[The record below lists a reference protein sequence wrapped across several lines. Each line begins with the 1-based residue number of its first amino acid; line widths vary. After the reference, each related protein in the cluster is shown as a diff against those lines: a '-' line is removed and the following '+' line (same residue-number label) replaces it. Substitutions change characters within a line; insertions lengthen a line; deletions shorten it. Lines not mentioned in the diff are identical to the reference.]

1 MKDCGHQQAAFQSHP
16 GYFNTPGPVG
26 RRGGRTRPANS
37 EQVNLGSQVLRLL
50 AEGKSWPEIQE
61 ICPQLGEDS
70 ARAGLLAQAE
80 RLELACHNEEHWLF
94 SQILEHIP
102 DMIFVKEAQDLRFV
116 FLNLVAEEILGF
128 PRADMLG
135 KTDFDFFPAHEAV
148 YFQEKDRLVLSSGQS
163 LDIPEEQVLTR
174 SGTRSLHTQKIPI
187 FDRHGKARYLVGVS
201 RDITDFVQAQAEVA
215 RSQTQLRRLSAQ
227 LQQAQEDE
235 RQRLARELHDE
246 LGQVL
251 TGVRIELAWMEERLP
266 EERLDL
272 ARHLEQAQQLANSAL
287 GTVRRVATA
296 LRPQILDDL
305 GLQAAVDWLLQE
317 ICGRARIQAQL
328 EFRLSAKLPAEL
340 STTIYRAC
348 QEALTNIV
356 RHSQAKH
363 ASVRISLQDEW
374 VVTEVQDDG
383 LGLQSPREGSLG
395 LVGIRERVQLH
406 GGNMDLTAGPE
417 GDGTL
422 LTFRLPLR

>member
-1 MKDCGHQQAAFQSHP
+1 M
-16 GYFNTPGPVG
+16 
-26 RRGGRTRPANS
+26 
-37 EQVNLGSQVLRLL
+37 NLGSRVLRLL

-61 ICPQLGEDS
+61 QCPRLSEDS
-70 ARAGLLAQAE
+70 ARAGLLAQAQ
-80 RLELACHNEEHWLF
+80 RLDLADEEPGLF
-94 SQILEHIP
+94 SQVLEHIP
-102 DMIFVKEAQDLRFV
+102 DMIFVKDAGDLRFV
-116 FLNLVAEEILGF
+116 FLNRGAEELLGF
-128 PRADMLG
+128 SRAEMLG
-135 KTDFDFFPAHEAV
+135 KTDFDFFPAHEASS
-148 YFQEKDRLVLSSGQS
+148 FQEKDRLVLSSGQP
-163 LDIPEEQVLTR
+163 LDIPQEQVLTR
-174 SGTRSLHTQKIPI
+174 SGTRWLHTQKIPLLG
-187 FDRHGKARYLVGVS
+187 FDGRPRYLVGVS
-201 RDITDFVQAQAEVA
+201 RDITDFVEAQSEVA
-215 RSQTQLRRLSAQ
+215 RSQAQLRRLSAQ

-251 TGVRIELAWMEERLP
+251 TGVRIELAWMEERIP
-266 EERLDL
+266 EARLDL
-272 ARHLEQAQQLANSAL
+272 ARHLEQAQILANSAL

-317 ICGRARIQAQL
+317 ICGRARIQVQL
-328 EFRLSAKLPAEL
+328 DFRLTVKLPAEL

-356 RHSQAKH
+356 RHSQAQQ
-363 ASVRISLQDEW
+363 ASVKICLQEDW

-406 GGNMDLTAGPE
+406 GGSMELASGS
-417 GDGTL
+417 GGSGTL
-422 LTFRLPLR
+422 LTFRLPLP